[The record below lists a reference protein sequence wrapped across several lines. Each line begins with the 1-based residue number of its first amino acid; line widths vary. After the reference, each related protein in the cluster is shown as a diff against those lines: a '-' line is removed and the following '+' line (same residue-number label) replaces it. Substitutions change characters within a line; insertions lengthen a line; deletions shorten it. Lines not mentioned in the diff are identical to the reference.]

1 MHLLREMHQ
10 TIVQAACMPL
20 TPAPMLLTN
29 LRLSAA
35 CMLLT
40 VACFGYYGPAARVL
54 PAPTEMGLSCSA
66 HQRWSV
72 RYIVPH
78 A

>member
-1 MHLLREMHQ
+1 
-10 TIVQAACMPL
+10 
-20 TPAPMLLTN
+20 MLLTN

-78 A
+78 AWFTPICSSLLNVEVGMRT

>member
-1 MHLLREMHQ
+1 
-10 TIVQAACMPL
+10 
-20 TPAPMLLTN
+20 MLLTN